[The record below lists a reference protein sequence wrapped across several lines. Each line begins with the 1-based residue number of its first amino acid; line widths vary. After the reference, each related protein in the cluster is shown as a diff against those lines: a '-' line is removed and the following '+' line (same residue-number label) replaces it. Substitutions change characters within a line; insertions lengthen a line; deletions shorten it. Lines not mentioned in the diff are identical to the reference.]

1 MCEFESQVRRSDKRW
16 VEKGLHPMKKKIGK
30 TLCIAAALLLVPAIV
45 IQLSPMVR
53 LLNRSCAEVC
63 VSEEESGYYDLFVEK
78 DYLQYHCYVTL
89 KNLAEDEKTVYIRS
103 IQPIEFLFGAMKTPV
118 MKVLSENGK
127 EKSFVVPAHGTVTY
141 DINFCAKTGW
151 NIHKLNR
158 NLPTILVVEDHD
170 TA

>member
-1 MCEFESQVRRSDKRW
+1 MIKDGLQ
-16 VEKGLHPMKKKIGK
+16 KGLHPMKKKIGK
-30 TLCIAAALLLVPAIV
+30 ILCIAAALLLVPAIV
-45 IQLSPMVR
+45 IQLSPLVC

-63 VSEEESGYYDLFVEK
+63 VSEDESGYYDLFVEK

-141 DINFCAKTGW
+141 DINFCAKAGW
-151 NIHKLNR
+151 NIHKLDR
-158 NLPTILVVEDHD
+158 NLPTILVVEAHD